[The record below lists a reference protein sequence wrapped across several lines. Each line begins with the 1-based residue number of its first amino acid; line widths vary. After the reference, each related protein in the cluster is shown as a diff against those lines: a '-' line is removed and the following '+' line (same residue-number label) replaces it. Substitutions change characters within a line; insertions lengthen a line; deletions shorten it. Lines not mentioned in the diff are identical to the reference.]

1 MIRRFSLGAVLSSVG
16 VAFAAAGFAGAA
28 VPARL
33 AAQDAAGR
41 PLSLEEALSIGAR
54 TSESVGIARAGV
66 DRARGQQRQARS
78 EYFPQLTGTASYTR
92 TLRSQFSVL
101 ADTGSSSEPPP
112 PECRRFIPDPAA
124 PIEERV
130 DSLEAALECASRA
143 DPFAAFADLPFGQEN
158 QYNLGLQ
165 ASQLLFAGGRVRAQN
180 RIAGAGRR
188 LAEIELAS
196 QEAQNRLEV
205 AEAYFD
211 ALLGDRLVSI
221 ADSTLAQAERTL
233 ENTRLALEVGN
244 VPEFELLRAQVIR
257 DNARPVVIQRRAQ
270 RDIAYLR
277 LKQLLELPAGDSLVL
292 TTPLDSPADS
302 MALAA
307 TAVER
312 RAAVRQAEEN
322 VVVQEGRLA
331 VARAASWPTLRLTSN
346 FSRFGYPDDLLP
358 AWSDFVSDWNV
369 ALSLSVPLF
378 TGGRLSGD
386 RMVARADVDEARLR
400 LAATRELAALDV
412 ETAEAALRAADAA
425 WSASA
430 GTVEQAQR
438 AYAIAEVR
446 FQEGISTQTELGD
459 ARVQLQQALANR
471 AQSARDLRVAR
482 LRIELL
488 DALPLG
494 TAGR

>member
-1 MIRRFSLGAVLSSVG
+1 MRRRLAVL
-16 VAFAAAGFAGAA
+16 AL
-28 VPARL
+28 L
-33 AAQDAAGR
+33 ALATAPLSAQQGR
-41 PLSLEEALSIGAR
+41 ALSLEEALAIGAR
-54 TSESVGIARAGV
+54 TSETVGIARAGV

-78 EYFPQLTGTASYTR
+78 EYFPQLTGSASYTR
-92 TLRSQFSVL
+92 TIRSQFSVF
-101 ADTGSSSEPPP
+101 ADSASDEPPP
-112 PECRRFIPDPAA
+112 PECRRFVPNPAA
-124 PIEERV
+124 PVGERV
-130 DSLEAALECASRA
+130 DSLESALECLSES
-143 DPFAAFADLPFGQEN
+143 DPFAAFADLPFGQAN

-188 LAEIELAS
+188 LAEIELSS
-196 QEAQNRLEV
+196 QEAQTRLEV

-211 ALLGDRLVSI
+211 ALLGDRLLTI
-221 ADSTLAQAERTL
+221 ADSTLVQADRTL

-277 LKQLLELPAGDSLVL
+277 LKQLLELPADDSLVL
-292 TTPLDSPADS
+292 TTELDGPAADT
-302 MALAA
+302 LAA
-307 TAVER
+307 AVRAEG

-331 VARAASWPTLRLTSN
+331 IARAASWPTLRLTSN
-346 FSRFGYPDDLLP
+346 YARLGYPDDVFP
-358 AWSDFVSDWNV
+358 TWNDFVSDWNV

-386 RMVARADVDEARLR
+386 RLVARADVDEARLR
-400 LAATRELAALDV
+400 LVRTRELAELDARSAQAAL
-412 ETAEAALRAADAA
+412 EAAQSA
-425 WSASA
+425 WEASA

-446 FQEGISTQTELGD
+446 YQEGISTQTELGD

-488 DALPLG
+488 EQLPLG
-494 TAGR
+494 TAGRAGATP

>member
-1 MIRRFSLGAVLSSVG
+1 MRRRFAI
-16 VAFAAAGFAGAA
+16 VALLALAAA
-28 VPARL
+28 
-33 AAQDAAGR
+33 
-41 PLSLEEALSIGAR
+41 PLSAQQARTLSLDEALTIGAR

-78 EYFPQLTGTASYTR
+78 EYFPQLTGSASYTR
-92 TLRSQFSVL
+92 TIRSQFSVF
-101 ADTGSSSEPPP
+101 ADDSASNEPPP
-112 PECRRFIPDPAA
+112 PECRRFVPNPAA
-124 PIEERV
+124 PVGERL
-130 DSLEAALECASRA
+130 DSLESALDCLSGS
-143 DPFAAFADLPFGQEN
+143 DPFAAFADLPFGQAN

-188 LAEIELAS
+188 LAEIELSS
-196 QEAQNRLEV
+196 QEAQTRLEV

-211 ALLGDRLVSI
+211 ALLGDRLLTI
-221 ADSTLAQAERTL
+221 ADSTLVQAERTL
-233 ENTRLALEVGN
+233 QNTRLALEVGN
-244 VPEFELLRAQVIR
+244 VPEFELLRAQVLR

-277 LKQLLELPAGDSLVL
+277 LKQLLELPAADSLVL
-292 TTPLDSPADS
+292 TTELDGPAADT
-302 MALAA
+302 LAA
-307 TAVER
+307 AVSVAG

-331 VARAASWPTLRLTSN
+331 IARAASWPTLRLTSN
-346 FSRFGYPDDLLP
+346 YARLGYPEDVFP
-358 AWSDFVSDWNV
+358 AWNDFVSDWNV
-369 ALSLSVPLF
+369 ALALSVPLF

-386 RMVARADVDEARLR
+386 RMVARADVEEARLR
-400 LAATRELAALDV
+400 LVRTRELAELDARSAQAALD
-412 ETAEAALRAADAA
+412 AAASA
-425 WSASA
+425 WEASA

-446 FQEGISTQTELGD
+446 FEEGISTQTELGD

-488 DALPLG
+488 EQLPLG
-494 TAGR
+494 TAGRPGAAP

>member
-1 MIRRFSLGAVLSSVG
+1 MK
-16 VAFAAAGFAGAA
+16 
-28 VPARL
+28 ARL
-33 AAQDAAGR
+33 ALITLFVLTAAPVAAQGTR
-41 PLSLEEALSIGAR
+41 PLSLEDALAIGAR

-78 EYFPQLTGTASYTR
+78 EYFPQLAGTASYTR
-92 TLRSQFSVL
+92 TLRSQFSVF
-101 ADTGSSSEPPP
+101 ADSSSNEPPP
-112 PECRRFIPDPAA
+112 AECRRFVPNPAA
-124 PIEERV
+124 PVGERI
-130 DSLEAALECASRA
+130 DSLESALECASNA

-196 QEAQNRLEV
+196 QEAQTRLSV

-211 ALLGDRLVSI
+211 ALLADRLLTI
-221 ADSTLAQAERTL
+221 ADSTLVQAERTL
-233 ENTRLALEVGN
+233 ENTRLAHEVGN
-244 VPEFELLRAQVIR
+244 VAEFELLRAQVIR

-270 RDIAYLR
+270 RDIAFLR
-277 LKQLLELPAGDSLVL
+277 LKQLLELPADDSLQL
-292 TTPLDSPADS
+292 TTELDGPAVDT
-302 MALAA
+302 MAAA
-307 TAVER
+307 VSEEA
-312 RAAVRQAEEN
+312 RAAVLQAEEN

-331 VARAASWPTLRLTSN
+331 IARAASWPTLRLTSN
-346 FSRFGYPDDLLP
+346 YARLGYPDDVFP

-386 RMVARADVDEARLR
+386 RMVARADVEEARLR
-400 LAATRELAALDV
+400 LVQTKELAALD
-412 ETAEAALRAADAA
+412 TRSALAAFEAAQSA
-425 WSASA
+425 WAASA

-446 FQEGISTQTELGD
+446 YEEGISTQTELGD

-482 LRIELL
+482 LRLELL
-488 DALPLG
+488 EQLPLG
-494 TAGR
+494 TAGRLGATP

>member
-1 MIRRFSLGAVLSSVG
+1 MMGRSALVLLLTL
-16 VAFAAAGFAGAA
+16 AAA
-28 VPARL
+28 PL
-33 AAQDAAGR
+33 AAQGSR
-41 PLSLEEALSIGAR
+41 SLSLEEALAIGAR

-101 ADTGSSSEPPP
+101 ADSASNEPPP
-112 PECRRFIPDPAA
+112 PECRRFVPNPAA
-124 PIEERV
+124 PVAERL
-130 DSLEAALECASRA
+130 DSLESALECASNA

-188 LAEIELAS
+188 LAEIELSS
-196 QEAQNRLEV
+196 QEAQTRLSV

-211 ALLGDRLVSI
+211 ALLADRLLTI
-221 ADSTLAQAERTL
+221 ADSTLVQAERTL
-233 ENTRLALEVGN
+233 ENTRLAHEVGN
-244 VPEFELLRAQVIR
+244 VAEFELLRAQVIR

-270 RDIAYLR
+270 RDIAFLR
-277 LKQLLELPAGDSLVL
+277 LKQLLELPPDDSLDL
-292 TTPLDSPADS
+292 TTELDGPAVDT
-302 MALAA
+302 LAA
-307 TAVER
+307 SVSEAA

-322 VVVQEGRLA
+322 VIVQEGRLA
-331 VARAASWPTLRLTSN
+331 IARAASWPTLRLTSN
-346 FSRFGYPDDLLP
+346 YARLGYPDDVFP

-400 LAATRELAALDV
+400 LVQTRELAALD
-412 ETAEAALRAADAA
+412 TRSALAAFEAAQSA
-425 WSASA
+425 WAASA

-446 FQEGISTQTELGD
+446 YEEGISTQTELGD

-482 LRIELL
+482 LRLELL
-488 DALPLG
+488 EQLPLG
-494 TAGR
+494 TAGRLGATP

>member
-1 MIRRFSLGAVLSSVG
+1 MTARLVLLALLSL
-16 VAFAAAGFAGAA
+16 AGA
-28 VPARL
+28 PL
-33 AAQDAAGR
+33 AAQGAR
-41 PLSLEEALSIGAR
+41 PLSHEEALAIGAR

-92 TLRSQFSVL
+92 TLRSQFSVF
-101 ADTGSSSEPPP
+101 ADSGGSEPPP
-112 PECRRFIPDPAA
+112 EECRRFVPNPAA
-124 PIEERV
+124 PIAERI
-130 DSLEAALECASRA
+130 DSLESALECASNA
-143 DPFAAFADLPFGQEN
+143 DPLAAFADLPFGQEN

-196 QEAQNRLEV
+196 QEAQTRLTV

-211 ALLGDRLVSI
+211 ALLADRLLTI
-221 ADSTLAQAERTL
+221 ADSTLVQAERTY
-233 ENTRLALEVGN
+233 ENTRLAHEVGN
-244 VPEFELLRAQVIR
+244 VAEFELLRAQVIR

-270 RDIAYLR
+270 RDIAFLR
-277 LKQLLELPAGDSLVL
+277 LKQLLELPPDDSLRL
-292 TTPLDSPADS
+292 TTELDGPAVDT
-302 MALAA
+302 LAA
-307 TAVER
+307 TVSEEA
-312 RAAVRQAEEN
+312 RAAIRQAEEN
-322 VVVQEGRLA
+322 VVIQEGRLA

-346 FSRFGYPDDLLP
+346 YARLGYPDDVFP

-400 LAATRELAALDV
+400 LVQTRELVALD
-412 ETAEAALRAADAA
+412 TRSALAAFEAAQSAWAA
-425 WSASA
+425 SE

-446 FQEGISTQTELGD
+446 YEEGISTQTELGD

-482 LRIELL
+482 LRLELL
-488 DALPLG
+488 EQLPLG
-494 TAGR
+494 TAGRLGGTP

>member
-1 MIRRFSLGAVLSSVG
+1 MRRFAIASVLLL
-16 VAFAAAGFAGAA
+16 AAAPLQAQS
-28 VPARL
+28 ARS
-33 AAQDAAGR
+33 
-41 PLSLEEALSIGAR
+41 LSLDEALSIGAR
-54 TSESVGIARAGV
+54 TSETVGIARAGV

-92 TLRSQFSVL
+92 TIRSQFSVF
-101 ADTGSSSEPPP
+101 ADSSSDEPPP
-112 PECRRFIPDPAA
+112 PECRRFIPDPSA
-124 PIEERV
+124 PVAERI
-130 DSLEAALECASRA
+130 DSLESALECASNA
-143 DPFAAFADLPFGQEN
+143 DPLAAFADLPFGQAN

-180 RIAGAGRR
+180 RVAGAGRR

-196 QEAQNRLEV
+196 QEAQTRLEV

-211 ALLGDRLVSI
+211 ALLGDRLLDI
-221 ADSTLAQAERTL
+221 ADSTLVQAERTL
-233 ENTRLALEVGN
+233 ENTRLGLEVGN
-244 VPEFELLRAQVIR
+244 LPEFELLRAQVSR

-277 LKQLLELPAGDSLVL
+277 LKQLLELPADDSLVL
-292 TTPLDSPADS
+292 TTELDGPA
-302 MALAA
+302 AG
-307 TAVER
+307 AVEDVMSVEQ
-312 RAAVRQAEEN
+312 RAAVLQAQEN

-331 VARAASWPTLRLTSN
+331 IARAAAWPTLRLTSN
-346 FSRFGYPDDLLP
+346 YARLGYPDDVLP
-358 AWSDFVSDWNV
+358 VWSDFVSDWNV

-400 LAATRELAALDV
+400 LVQTRELAALDGRSARAALDA
-412 ETAEAALRAADAA
+412 AEAA
-425 WSASA
+425 WEAST

-446 FQEGISTQTELGD
+446 FDEGISTQTELGD

-471 AQSARDLRVAR
+471 ARSARDLRVAR
-482 LRIELL
+482 LRMELL
-488 DALPLG
+488 DRLPLG
-494 TAGR
+494 TAGRLGAAQ